1 LGTGLLFSCS
11 DSKDDPWIHPVPY
24 PKTITKEI
32 FNVKDLFPKFQ
43 VGDSLVLVS
52 KNPFNI
58 EDLQYADVTMSR
70 SYGYENDAPI
80 WNDSVFDYQ
89 KIRLDWLTLV
99 HPTDSTLILKADGNY
114 NPKPIVIYVE
124 SWKNALQM
132 CATLI
137 LNFCCFIILQ

>member
-1 LGTGLLFSCS
+1 
-11 DSKDDPWIHPVPY
+11 
-24 PKTITKEI
+24 
-32 FNVKDLFPKFQ
+32 VKDLFPKLQ

-58 EDLQYADVTMSR
+58 EDLQYADVSMSEV
-70 SYGYENDAPI
+70 YGHENAPI
-80 WNDSVFDYQ
+80 WNDSVFEHQ
-89 KIRLDWLTLV
+89 KMRLDWLTLV